1 MLLGE
6 RGPSEGVAGES
17 CANPRGSAASSRSKL
32 IFCICGTP
40 VTDAGSGQQTVAGD
54 SGASLMTEAIRAARL
69 GVWRGSS
76 SASSSDLRRV
86 PNWRAHRI
94 DEGQK
99 VERGQEGK
107 SCLHQRKLYI

>member
-32 IFCICGTP
+32 IFCICGAP

-69 GVWRGSS
+69 GVCGGVRPP
-76 SASSSDLRRV
+76 LRRPTV
-86 PNWRAHRI
+86 VIGELIRI
-94 DEGQK
+94 DE
-99 VERGQEGK
+99 
-107 SCLHQRKLYI
+107 LAN